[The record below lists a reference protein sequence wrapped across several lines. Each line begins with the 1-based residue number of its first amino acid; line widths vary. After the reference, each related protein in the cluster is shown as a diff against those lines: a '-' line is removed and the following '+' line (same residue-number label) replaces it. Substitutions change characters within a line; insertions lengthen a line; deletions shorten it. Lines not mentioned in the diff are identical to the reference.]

1 MVRTQQRVT
10 NATEQSLQGGEGSA
24 VAHAKGVV
32 GERWTGQ
39 EKNRQK
45 RWPGDFQRP
54 AEGQWQRSQKSILV
68 GLSWR
73 AF

>member
-1 MVRTQQRVT
+1 
-10 NATEQSLQGGEGSA
+10 
-24 VAHAKGVV
+24 V

-45 RWPGDFQRP
+45 QWAGDLQRP
-54 AEGQWQRSQKSILV
+54 AEGQWQRIQKSILV